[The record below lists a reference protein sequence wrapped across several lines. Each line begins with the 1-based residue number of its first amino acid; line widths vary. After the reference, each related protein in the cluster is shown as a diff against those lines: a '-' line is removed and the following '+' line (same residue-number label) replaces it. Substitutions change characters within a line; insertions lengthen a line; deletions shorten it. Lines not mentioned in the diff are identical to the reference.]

1 MNNNIKIKDTI
12 LLNSQLDV
20 AFIEDYEELS
30 EQVKALKVL
39 GYKIILTQG
48 TYDMFH
54 SGHTRYLRKGRDLG
68 EILIV
73 AVDDDELTKARKG
86 NDRPFDQESERY
98 EMLRNLRSV
107 NAVVPKRLGDHKYD
121 VIKAVEPDVL
131 VVSMSTGPEIQD
143 ELEELKKLCGELVNI
158 PPQSSTSTTAKLR
171 RLKKDGGKELG
182 ERVMK
187 CIEEFYKEDR
197 EEGRT

>member
-1 MNNNIKIKDTI
+1 MNNDIKIKDTI
-12 LLNSQLDV
+12 LLKQQLDV
-20 AFIEDYEELS
+20 AFISDYEELT
-30 EQVKALKVL
+30 EQVKALKSL
-39 GYKIILTQG
+39 GYKIVLTQG

-54 SGHTRYLRKGRDLG
+54 SGHTRYLRKGRDCG

-73 AVDDDELTKARKG
+73 AVDDDELTKSRKG
-86 NDRPFDQESERY
+86 DDRPFDEENERY

-143 ELEELKKLCGELVNI
+143 ELNELQKLCGELVNI
-158 PPQSSTSTTAKLR
+158 PPQSSNSTTAKLR
-171 RLKKDGGKELG
+171 RLKKDGGKELAG
-182 ERVMK
+182 EITK
-187 CIEEFYKEDR
+187 TIEDYFNDGKEDKS
-197 EEGRT
+197 